1 VLVLDRIGAGARA
14 SGVVQCSFHR
24 RQIGADRR
32 VGVDLFDGL
41 SQLFDCAGEQAN
53 STRTPIGG
61 TGRSPPTSRPGQV
74 QFLDARHRTQ
84 AHVED
89 KMKEVKACGAGRLPS
104 NDYARNSAWLQIA
117 ALAVSLLAWLR
128 HIGFEGD
135 LAKAEPKM
143 LRYRMFSAPAR
154 LVTHARKKILKIPPG
169 WTRSTDRQRIHALHP
184 A

>member
-1 VLVLDRIGAGARA
+1 MLDRIGAGARA

-41 SQLFDCAGEQAN
+41 SQLFDCAGEQAQLDQDAN
-53 STRTPIGG
+53 WRYGAFATNL
-61 TGRSPPTSRPGQV
+61 RPGQV

>member
-1 VLVLDRIGAGARA
+1 LAVRGAFATN
-14 SGVVQCSFHR
+14 
-24 RQIGADRR
+24 
-32 VGVDLFDGL
+32 LP
-41 SQLFDCAGEQAN
+41 
-53 STRTPIGG
+53 TG
-61 TGRSPPTSRPGQV
+61 TG

>member
-1 VLVLDRIGAGARA
+1 
-14 SGVVQCSFHR
+14 
-24 RQIGADRR
+24 
-32 VGVDLFDGL
+32 
-41 SQLFDCAGEQAN
+41 
-53 STRTPIGG
+53 
-61 TGRSPPTSRPGQV
+61 
-74 QFLDARHRTQ
+74 
-84 AHVED
+84 
-89 KMKEVKACGAGRLPS
+89 MKEVEACGAGRLPS

-143 LRYRMFSAPAR
+143 LRYRIFSALARR

-169 WTRSTDRQRIHALHP
+169 WTRSTDWQRIHALHP

>member
-1 VLVLDRIGAGARA
+1 MLVSSPPDWRGSSGRRRLVRRSVAALRLCPA
-14 SGVVQCSFHR
+14 SR
-24 RQIGADRR
+24 P
-32 VGVDLFDGL
+32 
-41 SQLFDCAGEQAN
+41 N
-53 STRTPIGG
+53 STRTPTGG

-89 KMKEVKACGAGRLPS
+89 KTKEVKACGAGRLPS